1 MWLPPSCFGAVVLM
15 FIFSSIRVLLDKR
28 VEINLQYFGLS
39 VLIYTLCKMWIVQGK
54 TFQNYI
60 YNNYNSCTFLW
71 TKV

>member
-39 VLIYTLCKMWIVQGK
+39 VLIYAVCEM
-54 TFQNYI
+54 
-60 YNNYNSCTFLW
+60 
-71 TKV
+71 